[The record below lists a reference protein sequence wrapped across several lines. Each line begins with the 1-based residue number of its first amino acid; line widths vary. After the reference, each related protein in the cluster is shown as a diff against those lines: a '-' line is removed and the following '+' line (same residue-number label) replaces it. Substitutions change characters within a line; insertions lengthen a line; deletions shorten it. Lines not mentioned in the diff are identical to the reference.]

1 MSEEVYKNIKNRYKL
16 YNTTLITEQ
25 NGFNLFSETF
35 KDLIFYCQELDS
47 NSCTNG
53 HLHVLER

>member
-1 MSEEVYKNIKNRYKL
+1 MSEEVYKNMKNRYKL

-35 KDLIFYCQELDS
+35 KDLIFYC
-47 NSCTNG
+47 SC
-53 HLHVLER
+53 